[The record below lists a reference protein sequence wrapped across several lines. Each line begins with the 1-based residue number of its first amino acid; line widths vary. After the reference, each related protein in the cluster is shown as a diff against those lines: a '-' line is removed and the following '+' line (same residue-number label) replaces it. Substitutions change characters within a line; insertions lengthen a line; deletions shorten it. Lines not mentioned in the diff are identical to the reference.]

1 MSEFKTIEDYKL
13 KEYKTL
19 LNDYKHEREI
29 LKQKYHERSKILT
42 SKIHDIE
49 HIITKEDGIRNK
61 RGKYWIDYKKEQ
73 IFKLY
78 KSKELIENIANKF
91 QTTKQSIINAIE
103 DKYWYEKRIELRK
116 HLFKTDGIINDSL
129 RLDTLFYRHIFQ
141 SHIYK
146 DKGIINI
153 GDFYKNINN
162 LNKREI
168 KKVENE
174 ISSVE
179 SIYKYWKENNSKKDW
194 SYYG

>member
-42 SKIHDIE
+42 SKIHEIE

-78 KSKELIENIANKF
+78 KSEELIENIANKF
-91 QTTKQSIINAIE
+91 QTTKQSIIKAIE

-116 HLFKTDGIINDSL
+116 HLLKTDGIVNDSL
-129 RLDTLFYRHIFQ
+129 PLDTLFYRHIFQ

-146 DKGIINI
+146 DKGILTV
-153 GDFYKNINN
+153 GDFYKNINI

-168 KKVENE
+168 KKVQNE
-174 ISSVE
+174 ISDVE
-179 SIYKYWKENNSKKDW
+179 FWYQYWKEKQNKEWRYN
-194 SYYG
+194 G

>member
-1 MSEFKTIEDYKL
+1 MSEFKTISDSEFNNYKNL
-13 KEYKTL
+13 LEEYKT
-19 LNDYKHEREI
+19 EREI
-29 LKQKYHERSKILT
+29 VKQNYHDRSKILT

-78 KSKELIENIANKF
+78 KSGELIENIANKF

-116 HLFKTDGIINDSL
+116 HLLKTDGIVNDSL
-129 RLDTLFYRHIFQ
+129 PLDTLFYRHIFQ

-146 DKGIINI
+146 DKKILTV
-153 GDFYKNINN
+153 GDFYKNINS

-174 ISSVE
+174 ISDVE
-179 SIYKYWKENNSKKDW
+179 FWYQYWKEKQNKEW
-194 SYYG
+194 RYHG